1 MKQKKNV
8 LLIISAILGL
18 AYTIYLIVYFTGANA
33 GTSSDA
39 EAVGTALATALVLP
53 HLILVALGTIFNIIA
68 VFTNKRGL
76 ALTAGILYAVGALF
90 FLVYALFVVPMIVLS
105 FVGFAQ
111 LKKVSQAA
119 VPVEVPTNQG
129 A

>member
-33 GTSSDA
+33 GAASDA
-39 EAVGTALATALVLP
+39 ESLGTAIATAMVLP
-53 HLILVALGTIFNIIA
+53 HLILIAFATIFNIIA
-68 VFTNKRGL
+68 VLTNKGGL

-90 FLVYALFVVPMIVLS
+90 FLLYALFVAPMIVLS

-111 LKKVSQAA
+111 LKKAKQAA
-119 VPVEVPTNQG
+119 IPAEVAANQG